1 MAGLVSR
8 TRKGNLLMG
17 SHEKPP
23 PELGKG
29 EAPPGNA
36 DGQVPKSDPG
46 SDGKHRGKPKKD

>member
-1 MAGLVSR
+1 MCR

-23 PELGKG
+23 PDPGKG

-36 DGQVPKSDPG
+36 DGQVPRPDPG
-46 SDGKHRGKPKKD
+46 ADGKHRGKPKKN